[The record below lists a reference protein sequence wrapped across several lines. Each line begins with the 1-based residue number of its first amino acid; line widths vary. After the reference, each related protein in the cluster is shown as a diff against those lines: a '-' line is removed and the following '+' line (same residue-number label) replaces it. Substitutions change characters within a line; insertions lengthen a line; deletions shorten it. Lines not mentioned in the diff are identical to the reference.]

1 MIKMP
6 LITNV
11 RTAGPFCLVIDWD
24 TGESFS
30 VNLSAIVTN
39 NQAFA
44 PLREAAL
51 FERVA
56 LEEWGH
62 GLDWPGGLDLGADR
76 LYDLCREQAGMLS
89 PSEFDQWMRRN
100 GLSLTSAASALGM
113 TRRMIA
119 HYRSGSRPIPRTV
132 QLACLGWE
140 TEQLRK
146 AA

>member
-1 MIKMP
+1 MNKMP
-6 LITNV
+6 LINAV
-11 RTAGPFCLVIDWD
+11 KAVGPLCLMIQWD
-24 TGESFS
+24 TGESYG
-30 VNLSAIVTN
+30 VNLAALVTRT
-39 NQAFA
+39 QAYA
-44 PLREAAL
+44 PLREPTF
-51 FERVA
+51 FECVTV
-56 LEEWGH
+56 EEWGH

-89 PSEFDQWMRRN
+89 PSGFDHWMRRN
-100 GLSLTSAASALGM
+100 GLSLATAATALGM